1 MISILR
7 VTSND
12 PDFQDLV
19 RHLDAELRVR
29 DGDEAAFYLQFNKI
43 DTIKHALVAYIDN
56 EPVGCGALRAYE
68 ADTVEVK
75 RMFVPLDKRGQG
87 IASEILSGLE
97 AWAAELGFKKCILET
112 GHKQPEAIAL
122 YSKNGYSVIP
132 NYGQYQSVENSI
144 CFEKVIAE
152 ISAKIARDPGA

>member
-1 MISILR
+1 MISLLR
-7 VTSND
+7 TTSDN
-12 PDFQDLV
+12 PDFQELV

-43 DTIKHALVAYIDN
+43 DTIKHALVAYVDS

-75 RMFVPLDKRGQG
+75 RMFVPLERRGQG
-87 IASEILSGLE
+87 IASEILKGLE
-97 AWAAELGFKKCILET
+97 TWAAELGFRKCILET

-122 YSKNGYSVIP
+122 YTKNGYAVIP
-132 NYGQYQSVENSI
+132 NYGQYQSVENSV
-144 CFEKVIAE
+144 CFEKVIVDSE
-152 ISAKIARDPGA
+152 T

>member
-7 VTSND
+7 TTSDN
-12 PDFQDLV
+12 PDFQELV

-43 DTIKHALVAYIDN
+43 DTIKHAVVAY
-56 EPVGCGALRAYE
+56 EGEEAVGCGALRAYGT
-68 ADTVEVK
+68 DTVEVK

-87 IASEILSGLE
+87 IASEILKGLE
-97 AWAAELGFKKCILET
+97 AWAVELGFKKCILET

-144 CFEKVIAE
+144 CFEKM
-152 ISAKIARDPGA
+152 IARVQS

>member
-152 ISAKIARDPGA
+152 